1 MIKCSAIGQRGGRC
15 RRNAERDPF
24 TVDGYT
30 LDGYTLDGYTLDF
43 CAAHNQQVRDGK
55 SVHCAKCGG
64 TVATS

>member
-30 LDGYTLDGYTLDF
+30 LDGYTLDF

-55 SVHCAKCGG
+55 SVHCAKCDG

>member
-1 MIKCSAIGQRGGRC
+1 MIKCSAIGQRGGKC
-15 RRNAERDPF
+15 RRNAQRDPF
-24 TVDGYT
+24 TV
-30 LDGYTLDGYTLDF
+30 DGYTLDF